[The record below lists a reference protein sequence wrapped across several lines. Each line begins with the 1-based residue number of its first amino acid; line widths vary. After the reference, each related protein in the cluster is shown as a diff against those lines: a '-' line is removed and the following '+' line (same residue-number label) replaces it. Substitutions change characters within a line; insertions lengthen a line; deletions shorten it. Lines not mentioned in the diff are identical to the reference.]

1 MMNKI
6 GKSNN
11 NILVENNMSKILF
24 KAEEILL
31 L

>member
-1 MMNKI
+1 MNKI